1 MIYFCI
7 VKKIL
12 FLLTFFILFKP
23 LLPLIEYLVNYE
35 YISKV
40 LCVNKEKPAMK
51 CNGKSYL
58 MKQLAKSAETE
69 KPISDKKVVINDF
82 EVLFFQDFKEIIF
95 SKNIYITKQVNNS
108 DYSNLYSYLNSF
120 SVFHPPTV
128 IS

>member
-1 MIYFCI
+1 M
-7 VKKIL
+7 
-12 FLLTFFILFKP
+12 LFKP
-23 LLPLIEYLVNYE
+23 LLPLVEYLVNYE

-51 CNGKSYL
+51 CNGKCYL

-69 KPISDKKVVINDF
+69 KPVSDKKVLVKDF
-82 EVLFFQDFKEIIF
+82 EVLFFQDLKEIIF
-95 SKNIYITKQVNNS
+95 IKNLFSNKQALNS
-108 DYSNLYSYLNSF
+108 NYSDLYTYLNSF